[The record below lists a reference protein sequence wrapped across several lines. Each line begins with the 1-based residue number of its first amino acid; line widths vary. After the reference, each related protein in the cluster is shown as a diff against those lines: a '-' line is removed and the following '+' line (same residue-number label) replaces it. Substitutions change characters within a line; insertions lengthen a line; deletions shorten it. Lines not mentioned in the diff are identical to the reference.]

1 MPLRDGTMTPAELKI
16 SAAMAATGDRAYA
29 QQRANVSQPTVSK
42 ALARPAVQAE
52 IARLQVERLFSEA
65 LPAAVTC
72 LVQLIQNDKAPAG
85 ARVQAAKVVMD
96 RTLGAQEAMGGR
108 EPHEMNGEEL
118 AKAIEE
124 LTRLAADKAM
134 PVQAQRVDALEPDG
148 GVFG

>member
-1 MPLRDGTMTPAELKI
+1 MPLKNGRMTHQERKVAEG
-16 SAAMAATGDRAYA
+16 MALTGSQAFA
-29 QQRANVSQPTVSK
+29 QHHAGMSSGGVS
-42 ALARPAVQAE
+42 LAVQRPAVQAE

-134 PVQAQRVDALEPDG
+134 PVEAKRVDAIEPDT